1 MFEKFKEWFVNM
13 TNPTKR
19 PTLDFTR
26 RVVMISGHQYVVR
39 MAREQDIQT
48 LVEIEERIYGKST
61 MELCCF
67 SH

>member
-1 MFEKFKEWFVNM
+1 MFEKFKEWFVNT

-39 MAREQDIQT
+39 MKKE
-48 LVEIEERIYGKST
+48 S
-61 MELCCF
+61 MEKPHGVMLL
-67 SH
+67 SALNYNGHVIGYI

>member
-1 MFEKFKEWFVNM
+1 MFEKFKEWFVNT

-39 MAREQDIQT
+39 MAKEQDIQT
-48 LVEIEERIYGKST
+48 LVEIEERI
-61 MELCCF
+61 
-67 SH
+67 